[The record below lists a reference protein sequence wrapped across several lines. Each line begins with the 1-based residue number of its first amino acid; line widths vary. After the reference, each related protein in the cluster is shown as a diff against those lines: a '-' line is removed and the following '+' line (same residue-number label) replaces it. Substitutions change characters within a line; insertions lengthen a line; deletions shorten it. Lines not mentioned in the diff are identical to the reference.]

1 MSRSVAIT
9 ACPHGP
15 DRIRLPRRRDEVR
28 KRRSASSRFAE
39 RRRGYARCGNWSVYV
54 VKGKREM
61 LTKDRM
67 SGVGSGSADAVMQTL
82 SGSADGNHSDGSGMT
97 ALMEASL
104 HRRLKMVRLL
114 LENGADT
121 DAVDNSLGS
130 NALTFACLSGGF
142 EVVRLLLDHG
152 WNVNAQDRL
161 SRTPLMAAAATGN
174 IGAVLLLM
182 ANGADARLES
192 KFGTTAADLAAIEGH
207 TEILA
212 LLLPSPASAR
222 TLGRLLA

>member
-1 MSRSVAIT
+1 VKK
-9 ACPHGP
+9 
-15 DRIRLPRRRDEVR
+15 
-28 KRRSASSRFAE
+28 KRPASFQFAE
-39 RRRGYARCGNWSVYV
+39 KRWGDNWCGHCSVYV
-54 VKGKREM
+54 VKGKKEM
-61 LTKDRM
+61 LNKDFV
-67 SGVGSGSADAVMQTL
+67 SGAGSGSSDAVIQTL
-82 SGSADGNHSDGSGMT
+82 SRSAHVNDSDGSGMT

-104 HRRLKMVRLL
+104 HNRLKMVRLL

-130 NALTFACLSGGF
+130 NALTFACLSGSF
-142 EVVRLLLDHG
+142 EAVRILLDHG
-152 WNVNAQDRL
+152 WNVNVQDRL
-161 SRTPLMAAAATGN
+161 NRTPLMAAAAMGN